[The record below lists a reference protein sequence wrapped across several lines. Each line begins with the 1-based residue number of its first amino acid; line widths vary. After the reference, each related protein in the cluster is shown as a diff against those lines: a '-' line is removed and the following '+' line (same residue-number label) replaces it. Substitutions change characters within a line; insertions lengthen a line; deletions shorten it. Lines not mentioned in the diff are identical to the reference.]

1 MCLWM
6 SVMVVCHLIL
16 CFFKHKTAYEMLI
29 SDWSSDVCSSDLLAL
44 HIGARKTI
52 MLLLDLAFQQIAEL
66 LQALKTKRFREFIV
80 RAAFCRHLDLSDLQ
94 IESRGLA
101 LQIFGIVILGESDF
115 DRLFLASLRSE
126 ERRVGKECVRTVR
139 SR

>member
-1 MCLWM
+1 
-6 SVMVVCHLIL
+6 
-16 CFFKHKTAYEMLI
+16 
-29 SDWSSDVCSSDLLAL
+29 
-44 HIGARKTI
+44 

-115 DRLFLASLRSE
+115 DRLFLASLYADELIFEAGNQIAGTDENGHPLARTKIGRASCR
-126 ERRVGKECVRTVR
+126 ERVCQ
-139 SR
+139 

>member
-1 MCLWM
+1 
-6 SVMVVCHLIL
+6 
-16 CFFKHKTAYEMLI
+16 
-29 SDWSSDVCSSDLLAL
+29 
-44 HIGARKTI
+44 

-66 LQALKTKRFREFIV
+66 LQALKTKRVREFIV

-115 DRLFLASLRSE
+115 DRLFLASLYADELIFEAGNQIAGTDDNGHPLARRSE
-126 ERRVGKECVRTVR
+126 ERSVGKECVSTGR
-139 SR
+139 SRWSPYH

>member
-1 MCLWM
+1 
-6 SVMVVCHLIL
+6 
-16 CFFKHKTAYEMLI
+16 
-29 SDWSSDVCSSDLLAL
+29 
-44 HIGARKTI
+44 

-115 DRLFLASLRSE
+115 DRLFLASLYADELIFEAGNQRSE
-126 ERRVGKECVRTVR
+126 ERRVGKECVRPCR
-139 SR
+139 SRWWTYHSKK